1 MKVII
6 LAGGLGSRLSEHTK
20 DIPKP
25 MLKIGNKPII
35 WHIME
40 IYSNYSHNDFYV
52 AAGYK
57 SEEIKKYFI
66 DYSIYNSDFTIDL
79 STNKTEIHKYH
90 KVNWMVTV
98 IDTGIETQTGKRIKD
113 LKNFIGNETFMLTY
127 GDGVSD
133 VDINELTKFHKSH
146 GKIATLTAVRPVARF
161 GELNLN
167 ETKVMEFKEKNQINQ
182 GWANGGFFVLEPE
195 VFDYINGDV
204 MFEKTPLEKLAKDDN
219 LMAYKHE
226 GFWQC
231 MDTKRDYNFLEKLY
245 LDGNTPWLKK

>member
-98 IDTGIETQTGKRIKD
+98 IDTGIETQTGKRI
-113 LKNFIGNETFMLTY
+113 
-127 GDGVSD
+127 
-133 VDINELTKFHKSH
+133 
-146 GKIATLTAVRPVARF
+146 
-161 GELNLN
+161 
-167 ETKVMEFKEKNQINQ
+167 
-182 GWANGGFFVLEPE
+182 
-195 VFDYINGDV
+195 
-204 MFEKTPLEKLAKDDN
+204 
-219 LMAYKHE
+219 
-226 GFWQC
+226 
-231 MDTKRDYNFLEKLY
+231 
-245 LDGNTPWLKK
+245 